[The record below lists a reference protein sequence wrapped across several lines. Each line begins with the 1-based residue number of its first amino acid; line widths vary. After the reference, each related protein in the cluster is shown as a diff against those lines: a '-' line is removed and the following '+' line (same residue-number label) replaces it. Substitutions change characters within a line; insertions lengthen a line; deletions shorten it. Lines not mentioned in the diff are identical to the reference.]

1 MILQCTVVN
10 ELKPK
15 WRKTFTCMYKQLNP
29 KLHVIFMKLIQT
41 YINYWHIH
49 IYMFSF
55 GKLHFNDNFL
65 SSNINQEA
73 DHSLSNK
80 ALHTNKMLN
89 RKTLLLIVYWE
100 DVKRYHKFIMNDS
113 LISVPVKKGNVY
125 ANTGTDRGYPLE
137 AIWNLCLNFDLAING
152 FFCYYYMF
160 ISVYIL
166 IYI

>member
-1 MILQCTVVN
+1 
-10 ELKPK
+10 
-15 WRKTFTCMYKQLNP
+15 
-29 KLHVIFMKLIQT
+29 
-41 YINYWHIH
+41 
-49 IYMFSF
+49 MFSF

-80 ALHTNKMLN
+80 ALLTNKMLN

-152 FFCYYYMF
+152 F
-160 ISVYIL
+160 SVTIICSSLFTY
-166 IYI
+166 

>member
-1 MILQCTVVN
+1 MVAFKNKILVKVLKIRMILQCTVVN
-10 ELKPK
+10 ELKK
-15 WRKTFTCMYKQLNP
+15 NIYMHVQAVKSQITCNIYEINTD
-29 KLHVIFMKLIQT
+29 I

-89 RKTLLLIVYWE
+89 RKTLLLIVY
-100 DVKRYHKFIMNDS
+100 
-113 LISVPVKKGNVY
+113 
-125 ANTGTDRGYPLE
+125 
-137 AIWNLCLNFDLAING
+137 
-152 FFCYYYMF
+152 
-160 ISVYIL
+160 
-166 IYI
+166 

>member
-1 MILQCTVVN
+1 MHVLAVKSQI
-10 ELKPK
+10 
-15 WRKTFTCMYKQLNP
+15 TCNIYEINTD
-29 KLHVIFMKLIQT
+29 I

-89 RKTLLLIVYWE
+89 RKTLLLIVY
-100 DVKRYHKFIMNDS
+100 
-113 LISVPVKKGNVY
+113 
-125 ANTGTDRGYPLE
+125 
-137 AIWNLCLNFDLAING
+137 
-152 FFCYYYMF
+152 
-160 ISVYIL
+160 
-166 IYI
+166 

>member
-1 MILQCTVVN
+1 MSWNQN
-10 ELKPK
+10 EKNIYMHVLAVKSQI
-15 WRKTFTCMYKQLNP
+15 TCNIYEINTD
-29 KLHVIFMKLIQT
+29 I

-80 ALHTNKMLN
+80 ALLTNKMLN

-113 LISVPVKKGNVY
+113 LISVPVKKGIVY